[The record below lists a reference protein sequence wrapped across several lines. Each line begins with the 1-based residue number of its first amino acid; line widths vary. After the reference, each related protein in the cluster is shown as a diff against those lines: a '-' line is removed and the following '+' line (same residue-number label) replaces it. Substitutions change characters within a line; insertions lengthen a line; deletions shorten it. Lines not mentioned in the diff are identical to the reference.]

1 MKEKI
6 LIVETISI
14 DFTEGENPAIV
25 ISAEGIAPTSGWKNA
40 ELAPKI
46 YIAPPK
52 MGFGILIL

>member
-1 MKEKI
+1 MEVLVMNGKI

-25 ISAEGIAPTSGWKNA
+25 ISAEDIAPTSGWKNA

-46 YIAPPK
+46 YIAPP
-52 MGFGILIL
+52 